1 MRIEK
6 PYLCS
11 KKLADQIVATMD
23 ISVCLTCEL
32 IVAPTAGIISVY
44 NVCQRLNGAVS
55 SELHGLYLPDCVPGV
70 LWLLDR
76 CIPANIDIRKIED
89 HQ

>member
-1 MRIEK
+1 
-6 PYLCS
+6 
-11 KKLADQIVATMD
+11 MD

-55 SELHGLYLPDCVPGV
+55 SELHGLYLLCQAAYDPECRIVKLGTRKA
-70 LWLLDR
+70 LW
-76 CIPANIDIRKIED
+76 ANIDIRKIED